1 MRKYAF
7 RSVLALVLFTAL
19 LLPLC
24 TGAQASDLG
33 VERKVYQYLTT
44 ERGVTS
50 PAAGGR
56 SFSAP

>member
-7 RSVLALVLFTAL
+7 RSVLALVLFAA

-44 ERGVTS
+44 ELDSTPPL
-50 PAAGGR
+50 PAA
-56 SFSAP
+56 SWPT

>member
-7 RSVLALVLFTAL
+7 RSVLALVLFAA

-44 ERGVTS
+44 ELGLNS
-50 PAAGGR
+50 AAACGIP
-56 SFSAP
+56 SEK